1 MFTTHRKLVVLLLGV
16 PLLVACSNP
25 STSTAGT
32 TIESAMEQASSA
44 VASATSEVAT
54 HSSGDNST
62 ATAAATSDPV
72 GPAVE
77 AFLKKHPY
85 ALIEEIDRED
95 RGATVEIDAVENDAI
110 VTYRV
115 TESGDVAQHETDRDN
130 DSNDITDVKQ
140 ATVTAV
146 DAFKQALDQHPD
158 GIVDSVSLDNDGG
171 NLHWQVELDDK
182 NYNDLAEVRIPAK

>member
-1 MFTTHRKLVVLLLGV
+1 MFITHRKLAILLLGV
-16 PLLVACSNP
+16 PLLVACSD
-25 STSTAGT
+25 STTSTAGT
-32 TIESAMEQASSA
+32 TVESAMEQASSA
-44 VASATSEVAT
+44 VASVTSEVAS
-54 HSSGDNST
+54 HSSTTT
-62 ATAAATSDPV
+62 AVATSDPV

-95 RGATVEIDAVENDAI
+95 RGGTVEIDSVEDNAI
-110 VTYRV
+110 ITYRV

-130 DSNDITDVKQ
+130 DPDDITDAKQ

-146 DAFKQALDQHPD
+146 DAFKQALAQHPD